1 MRFFSLIIRYG
12 TFALAIAGVVS
23 MFFVMQTIHGQE
35 RKDIPP
41 PPVPPPAKPYE
52 GGVAATG
59 ILEALSENVSIGVP
73 VPGLVTEVKVKVWD
87 KVKKDDPLLT
97 LDDREL
103 RAALLKQQAAIS
115 VGQAQLDVAR
125 AQLSKVQDM
134 LDRLKSITDQRA
146 ISQDD
151 LRNRTNDVAVAKA
164 EVAAAEAQLASSKA
178 DVKQT
183 ELLIERLTVRAPREA
198 TVLQVNIRAGEYASF
213 QNKAAPLI
221 LGDVDTFQV
230 RVDVDEQN
238 ALAIRSGQSATAFL
252 KGDSKTPY
260 PLQFVRIE
268 PFVIPKVS
276 LTGAST
282 ERVDTRVLQVIY
294 KMQKPAETP
303 LYVGQQVDVFIAGK
317 TNDDKK

>member
-1 MRFFSLIIRYG
+1 MKAIPVLIRYL
-12 TFALAIAGVVS
+12 TFALAIAGVIS
-23 MFFVMQTIHGQE
+23 MTLVMQTIHGQD
-35 RKDIPP
+35 RGTIPP
-41 PPVPPPAKPYE
+41 PPVSPPVKPYE

-73 VPGLVTEVKVKVWD
+73 LPGLVTEVKVQVWD
-87 KVKKDDPLLT
+87 KVKKDDPLLI

-103 RAALLKQQAAIS
+103 RAALLKQQAAITVS
-115 VGQAQLDVAR
+115 QANLDVSR
-125 AQLSKVQDM
+125 AQLAKMQDM
-134 LDRLKSITDQRA
+134 LDRMKSITDQRA

-151 LRNRTNDVAVAKA
+151 LKNRSNDVAVAKA
-164 EVAAAEAQLASSKA
+164 EVTAAQAQLDAAKA

-183 ELLIERLTVRAPREA
+183 EMLMERLTVRAPKA
-198 TVLQVNIRAGEYASF
+198 GTILQVNIRAGEYASI
-213 QNKAAPLI
+213 QNKLSPLI

-238 ALAIRSGQSATAFL
+238 ALSVRANQPATAFL
-252 KGDSKTPY
+252 KGDARTPY
-260 PLQFVRIE
+260 PLKFERIE

-294 KMQKPAETP
+294 RLQKPKDTP
-303 LYVGQQVDVFIAGK
+303 LYVGQQVDVFIAAK
-317 TNDDKK
+317 

>member
-1 MRFFSLIIRYG
+1 MRFIHLIIRYT
-12 TFALAIAGVVS
+12 TFALAIAGVIG
-23 MFFVMQTIHGQE
+23 MALIMQQIHGQ
-35 RKDIPP
+35 DTVQIPP
-41 PPVPPPAKPYE
+41 PPAAPPVKPYE
-52 GGVAATG
+52 GGIAATG

-73 VPGLVTEVKVKVWD
+73 APGLVTDVKVKVWD
-87 KVKKDDPLLT
+87 KVKKDDPLLI

-103 RAALLKQQAAIS
+103 RASLLNEQAAITVS
-115 VGQAQLDVAR
+115 QAKLEVSR
-125 AQLSKVQDM
+125 AQLGKMQDM
-134 LDRLKSITDQRA
+134 LDRLKAVTDQRA

-151 LRNRTNDVAVAKA
+151 LKNRSNDVAVAKA
-164 EVAAAEAQLASSKA
+164 EVIAAEAQLESAKA

-183 ELLIERLTVRAPREA
+183 ELLIERLTVRAPKEG
-198 TVLQVNIRAGEYASF
+198 TILQVNIRAGEYASI
-213 QNKAAPLI
+213 QNKLAPLI

-238 ALAIRSGQSATAFL
+238 ALSVRAGQAATAFL

-260 PLQFVRIE
+260 PLKFERIE

-294 KMQKPAETP
+294 RLQKPKETP
-303 LYVGQQVDVFIAGK
+303 LYVGQQVDVFIAG
-317 TNDDKK
+317 N